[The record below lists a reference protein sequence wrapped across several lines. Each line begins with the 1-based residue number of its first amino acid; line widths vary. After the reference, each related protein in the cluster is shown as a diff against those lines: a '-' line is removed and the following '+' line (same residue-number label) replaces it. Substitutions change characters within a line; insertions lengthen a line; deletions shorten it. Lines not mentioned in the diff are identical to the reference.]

1 MLDLLKSYNRQTQE
15 TANCIISLLK
25 EKIKYADKSF
35 SYRFTILNRNDD
47 DYMLCYDLFKK
58 EYSNSNHCMIR
69 GKLDRI
75 TWKKYYYNNIRNQ
88 LFKSDKG
95 VNFRIFET
103 CVTSNNYGI
112 RCIKMYIK
120 YNPLLKE
127 KPHE

>member
-1 MLDLLKSYNRQTQE
+1 MYNLLKNYNLKME
-15 TANCIISLLK
+15 KTANCIISILK

-35 SYRFTILNRNDD
+35 SYRFTILNRDDD

-127 KPHE
+127 KIHE

>member
-1 MLDLLKSYNRQTQE
+1 MQE
-15 TANCIISLLK
+15 TTNCIISLLK

-35 SYRFTILNRNDD
+35 SYRFTILNRDD

-58 EYSNSNHCMIR
+58 EYSNSNHCMTR

-88 LFKSDKG
+88 IFISDKG

-127 KPHE
+127 KNHE